1 MGDALVIDG
10 DGHLMEPPDMWTAR
24 MDAGTWGDDIPHFDA
39 EGTFS
44 IGGVTRIGGP
54 GINEEVARI
63 NGVTVEELFAS
74 YARTMS
80 STDMSGGHDP
90 HARIKAMDADG
101 LDVAV
106 VYPTK
111 SLQFGP
117 CDPIPLIRDNV
128 DFVLDCHRAYNDW
141 ASEYCA
147 AYPDRIFAIAAV
159 PLQDI
164 DLAVA
169 EAERAVNMLGMKG
182 IAIRPSAYQ
191 FAGPA
196 RSGTGIPGAG
206 PSGRS
211 PLQDDLPFSNRVYDP
226 FWAACQDLDVPVG
239 LHPIAHVDTP
249 GANRKFG
256 LLRDSP
262 SLNMT
267 NSASDE
273 NHGGSALGQAIGNP
287 VDMIVSMGR
296 LLMGGVCERF
306 PRLRFVFLESG
317 GGWCATQLERMDEQI
332 EAFPLEGRRLSL
344 MPSEYFKRQCY
355 ISFDPGEWN
364 LAASAEFIGA
374 DRIIWASDYPHPE
387 YTPDVVDKL
396 KAALAPLPADSQAKI
411 LGTNAADAYRLPVG
425 QRTRA

>member
-1 MGDALVIDG
+1 VLVDDVLVIDG
-10 DGHLMEPPDMWTAR
+10 DGHLMEPPDLWSAR
-24 MDAGTWGDDIPHFDA
+24 MDAKKWGDWIPQVDA
-39 EGTFS
+39 EGTFT
-44 IGGVTRIGGP
+44 IGGVARIGGP
-54 GINEEVARI
+54 GIHEEVARI

-74 YARTMS
+74 YARTKS

-90 HARIKAMDADG
+90 QARLKAMDADG

-111 SLQFGP
+111 ALQFGP
-117 CDPIPLIRDNV
+117 CDPIPAIRDNPE
-128 DFVLDCHRAYNDW
+128 FVADCLRAYNDW
-141 ASEYCA
+141 AAEYCA
-147 AYPDRIFAIAAV
+147 ASPERLFGIAAV
-159 PLQDI
+159 PLQSI
-164 DLAVA
+164 EAAVA
-169 EAERAVNMLGMKG
+169 ETERAVNTLGLKG
-182 IAIRPSAYQ
+182 VAIRPSAYQ
-191 FAGPA
+191 FA
-196 RSGTGIPGAG
+196 SD
-206 PSGRS
+206 
-211 PLQDDLPFSNRVYDP
+211 DDLPFSNRVYDP
-226 FWAACQDLDVPVG
+226 FWAACQDLDVPIG
-239 LHPIAHVDTP
+239 LHPIVHCDTP
-249 GANRKFG
+249 GACRKFG
-256 LLRDSP
+256 LVRDHP

-267 NSASDE
+267 NSAVDE
-273 NHGGSALGQAIGNP
+273 DHGGSALGQAVGNP

-306 PRLRFVFLESG
+306 PNLRFVFLESG

-387 YTPDVVDKL
+387 YSPDVVSKL
-396 KAALAPLPADSQAKI
+396 RTALGPLSAADQAKI

-425 QRTRA
+425 RTAGV